1 VKYYTITD
9 LSAEHFLITDSG
21 THSFILCSSRLTND
35 WQQLCH
41 WGTMVAS
48 WDTSTV
54 TQRGERVKLLN
65 VCPPPNLTDPL
76 KGSKPL
82 WTKRRQDKEMML
94 Y

>member
-65 VCPPPNLTDPL
+65 VCPLQIWPTL
-76 KGSKPL
+76 
-82 WTKRRQDKEMML
+82 
-94 Y
+94 